1 MHPTSLASRNPD
13 KPAYIMAE
21 SGEVVSRKELD
32 ELSNQGAHLFRK
44 LGLKR
49 GDHIAL
55 MMENH
60 PRYLNLSRRA
70 AVGALLHGA
79 QLPPSGRGS

>member
-1 MHPTSLASRNPD
+1 MHPGILAQQHPD

-21 SGEVVSRKELD
+21 SGKVVTRRELED
-32 ELSNQGAHLFRK
+32 ASNQAAQLFRQ

-49 GDHIAL
+49 GDHIAV

-60 PRYLNLSRRA
+60 PRYLQICIAALRA
-70 AVGALLHGA
+70 
-79 QLPPSGRGS
+79 